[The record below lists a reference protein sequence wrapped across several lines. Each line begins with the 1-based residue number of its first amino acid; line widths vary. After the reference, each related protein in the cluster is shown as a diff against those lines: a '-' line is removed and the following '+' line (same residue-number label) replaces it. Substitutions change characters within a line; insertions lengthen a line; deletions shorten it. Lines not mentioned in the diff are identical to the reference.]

1 MEKLLIN
8 TPQNVNIEYRLASLG
23 TRFISSILDYT
34 IIICYAFF
42 IYLVLLPLLVDR
54 NDPWLFFGVLSLFM
68 LPALF
73 YHLVMETFLEGQ
85 SIGKMIMKTKVV
97 KIDGSRATIYEYFI
111 RWTMSIVDIWLLS
124 GVIGMI
130 SIILTKKS
138 QRVGDLAAST
148 TVVSLK
154 PQLQLIETVY
164 ENLKTAYT
172 PFYPEVI
179 KLSDK
184 DINIIKRSFN
194 SAFESGDYNVISV
207 LAQKTKEVMGITSVK
222 DDDSKFLKRVIQ
234 DHYHYF
240 RDK

>member
-1 MEKLLIN
+1 
-8 TPQNVNIEYRLASLG
+8 NVNIEYRLASLG
-23 TRFISSILDYT
+23 TRFISSVLDYA
-34 IIICYAFF
+34 IIVCYAFF
-42 IYLVLLPLLVDR
+42 VYNVLLPLFVDR
-54 NDPWLFFGVLSLFM
+54 DDPWLFYGVMSLFM
-68 LPALF
+68 LPAFF

-85 SIGKMIMKTKVV
+85 SIGKMAMKTKVV
-97 KIDGSRATIYEYFI
+97 RTDGSRATIYEYFI
-111 RWTMSIVDIWLLS
+111 RWTMSIVDIWILG
-124 GVIGMI
+124 GVVGLV

-194 SAFESGDYNVISV
+194 SAFERGDYTVISA
-207 LAQKTKEVMGITSVK
+207 LAKKTKEVMGITSV
-222 DDDSKFLKRVIQ
+222 
-234 DHYHYF
+234 
-240 RDK
+240 